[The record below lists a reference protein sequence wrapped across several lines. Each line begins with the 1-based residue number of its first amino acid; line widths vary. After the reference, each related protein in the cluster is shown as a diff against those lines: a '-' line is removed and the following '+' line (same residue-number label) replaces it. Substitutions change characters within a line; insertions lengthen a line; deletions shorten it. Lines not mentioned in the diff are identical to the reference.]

1 MVVAARL
8 GSLLAPSIGAP
19 DEPLDGSWQTG
30 VVLVRVSSGTEVMTT
45 GNITIIGSITT
56 TGGLTASPTSPA
68 PGIVAVPA
76 PPVAAAVLRG
86 GPGADTLDGALGDD
100 SVFGGA
106 GDDILRGGL
115 GADRLD
121 GGVGDDSLSGGD
133 GNDRLFGMAGDDT
146 IHGGA
151 GADTMRGEAGHDV
164 FLYSQLTDSL
174 PWAPDLIGNFQRGFD
189 RIDLRAIDA
198 DPTRPGDQRFHAIRD
213 NDFSGGSGVAQLRWE
228 RDGAQIRI
236 EIDTGDADAI
246 ADMVILVSGPRGLS
260 AADFF
265 L

>member
-1 MVVAARL
+1 MVVATGSVMSVRASL
-8 GSLLAPSIGAP
+8 GVA
-19 DEPLDGSWQTG
+19 EETLDGLWQSG
-30 VVLVRVSSGTEVMTT
+30 DLLVQAVAGGIQAIS
-45 GNITIIGSITT
+45 GNITIGGSIETT
-56 TGGLTASPTSPA
+56 SITICACFVSGT
-68 PGIVAVPA
+68 IVLSY
-76 PPVAAAVLRG
+76 PVVLGG
-86 GPGADTLDGALGDD
+86 GPGADTLYGALGNDRL
-100 SVFGGA
+100 FGGD
-106 GDDILRGGL
+106 GDDILQGMWGH
-115 GADRLD
+115 DRLD
-121 GGVGDDSLSGGD
+121 GGAGHDSLSGGD

-146 IHGGA
+146 IEGGA

-174 PWAPDLIGNFQRGFD
+174 ASAPDLIGNFQRGFD

-198 DPTRPGDQRFHAIRD
+198 DPTRLGDQRFHAIRD

-228 RDGAQIRI
+228 KDGAQIRI

-246 ADMVILVSGPRGLS
+246 ADMVIMVSGPRGLS